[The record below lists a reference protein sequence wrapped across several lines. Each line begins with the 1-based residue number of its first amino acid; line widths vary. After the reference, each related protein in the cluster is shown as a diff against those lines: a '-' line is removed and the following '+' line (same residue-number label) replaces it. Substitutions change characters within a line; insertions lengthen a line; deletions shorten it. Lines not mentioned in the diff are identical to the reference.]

1 VAASNTDLKNHVHEG
16 GKMTSSFPLSKAL
29 GAGAIAG
36 ALVLGL
42 FVRIATAL
50 LALATRHPHN
60 LSARGLAEVVILGAI
75 LGAIGGIVLL
85 LLRGKRYESQL
96 ASGLILGGLVFFG
109 SFLASWAGG
118 RLDFSQSNLLLL
130 TLAVAAMFCFVYGML
145 ARALFQRFMLG
156 DQRGKP

>member
-1 VAASNTDLKNHVHEG
+1 MNRIHEG
-16 GKMTSSFPLSKAL
+16 GEMTSSLPLSKAL

-42 FVRIATAL
+42 FARIATAL

-85 LLRGKRYESQL
+85 LLRGKRYESRL
-96 ASGLILGGLVFFG
+96 ASGLILGGLVFLG
-109 SFLASWAGG
+109 SFVASWAGG
-118 RLDFSQSNLLLL
+118 RLDFSQPNLLLL
-130 TLAVAAMFCFVYGML
+130 TLAVAAVFCFIYGVL
-145 ARALFQRFMLG
+145 ARVLFQRFLLG
-156 DQRGKP
+156 GQWEKP